1 VSTDRPELPVALDAL
16 RVSGRDRPAPLA
28 RAAVTYARVSHS
40 SQESLPVQLD
50 RMRAYAAGLDLPIVC
65 ECQDAESGLITTR
78 KAYQTVRQLARS
90 GAISHVILFHSS
102 RWGREDGEYITAAR
116 ELERLGVELHA
127 TTLGKI
133 DPGMVGFH
141 ALVSNMEVRNI
152 SSHVL
157 PAMVARAHAGHD
169 LGRPPLGYRRTITPG
184 VWEVHPDT
192 APAVREA
199 LERYGG
205 GESLRAVTRWLNA
218 ALGLRKTESA
228 MAEVLGNPYY
238 AGIRVY
244 NRRRNSKIDGRYRK
258 PRAEWVVTHHQQGL
272 IDEETYGRIQERL
285 ATNPQTGRR
294 QPAAPRFPLT
304 GLVRCARCDSPMG
317 GERTSGVGGKQ
328 WLFYICPAC
337 GRSKSNAKVETALR
351 RLLATI
357 PLDTEAGV
365 ARSAARTR
373 TQGKRAHTQ
382 DTPATLERRLAVLD
396 ERVGRLL
403 TLHLDGAITPVEY
416 ASARAQTLS
425 ERERVIAAQL
435 QHTALAP
442 PVDMARAG
450 MQRVA
455 RERLSQLA
463 SWLPALDDM
472 TAAERN
478 RLYRTCVTVLVLDC
492 PTDILTVHWQPWLA
506 QHRGL
511 ADETARLPRGRGS
524 RPLREP

>member
-16 RVSGRDRPAPLA
+16 RVTGRDRPAPLA

-50 RMRAYAAGLDLPIVC
+50 RMRAYAAGLELPIVC

-90 GAISHVILFHSS
+90 GAISHVIL
-102 RWGREDGEYITAAR
+102 
-116 ELERLGVELHA
+116 
-127 TTLGKI
+127 
-133 DPGMVGFH
+133 FH

-199 LERYGG
+199 LERYAG
-205 GESLRAVTRWLNA
+205 GESLRSVTRWLNA

-228 MAEVLGNPYY
+228 LAEVLGNPYY

-258 PRAEWVVTHHQQGL
+258 PRAEWVVTHHEQGL

-304 GLVRCARCDSPMG
+304 GLVRCARCDTPMG

-328 WLFYICPAC
+328 WLYYICSAC

-373 TQGKRAHTQ
+373 TQGKRGLTQ
-382 DTPATLERRLAVLD
+382 DTPAALERRLAVLD

-425 ERERVIAAQL
+425 ERERVIAARL

-450 MQRVA
+450 VQRVA

-492 PTDILTVHWQPWLA
+492 PTDMLTVHWQPWLA

-511 ADETARLPRGRGS
+511 ADETVRLPRGRGS
-524 RPLREP
+524 RPLRE

>member
-50 RMRAYAAGLDLPIVC
+50 RMRAYAAGLELPIVC

-205 GESLRAVTRWLNA
+205 GESLRSVTRWLNA

-228 MAEVLGNPYY
+228 LAEVLGNPYY

-258 PRAEWVVTHHQQGL
+258 PRAEWVVTHHEQGL

-328 WLFYICPAC
+328 WLYYICPAC

-373 TQGKRAHTQ
+373 TQGKRGLTQ
-382 DTPATLERRLAVLD
+382 DTPAALERRLAVLD
-396 ERVGRLL
+396 ERVGRLA
-403 TLHLDGAITPVEY
+403 HPAPRRGHHARGVCIGAGPDPLRAGACHRRTAAAHRP
-416 ASARAQTLS
+416 SAAGGHGPCRRAAGRPRAPLPAGVVVACAGRYDRS
-425 ERERVIAAQL
+425 GAQPPL
-435 QHTALAP
+435 PHVRDCPGAGLPHRHAHRALAT
-442 PVDMARAG
+442 VAG
-450 MQRVA
+450 
-455 RERLSQLA
+455 
-463 SWLPALDDM
+463 
-472 TAAERN
+472 AA
-478 RLYRTCVTVLVLDC
+478 
-492 PTDILTVHWQPWLA
+492 
-506 QHRGL
+506 
-511 ADETARLPRGRGS
+511 PRPGR
-524 RPLREP
+524 

>member
-1 VSTDRPELPVALDAL
+1 LP
-16 RVSGRDRPAPLA
+16 
-28 RAAVTYARVSHS
+28 
-40 SQESLPVQLD
+40 
-50 RMRAYAAGLDLPIVC
+50 
-65 ECQDAESGLITTR
+65 
-78 KAYQTVRQLARS
+78 
-90 GAISHVILFHSS
+90 
-102 RWGREDGEYITAAR
+102 
-116 ELERLGVELHA
+116 
-127 TTLGKI
+127 
-133 DPGMVGFH
+133 
-141 ALVSNMEVRNI
+141 
-152 SSHVL
+152 
-157 PAMVARAHAGHD
+157 
-169 LGRPPLGYRRTITPG
+169 
-184 VWEVHPDT
+184 
-192 APAVREA
+192 
-199 LERYGG
+199 
-205 GESLRAVTRWLNA
+205 
-218 ALGLRKTESA
+218 
-228 MAEVLGNPYY
+228 
-238 AGIRVY
+238 
-244 NRRRNSKIDGRYRK
+244 
-258 PRAEWVVTHHQQGL
+258 
-272 IDEETYGRIQERL
+272 
-285 ATNPQTGRR
+285 
-294 QPAAPRFPLT
+294 
-304 GLVRCARCDSPMG
+304 
-317 GERTSGVGGKQ
+317 
-328 WLFYICPAC
+328 
-337 GRSKSNAKVETALR
+337 
-351 RLLATI
+351 TI